1 VIRRWLVPILA
12 ILAAGAIGWI
22 AIARLSPEK
31 PPIVDRSGTTAAG
44 PAAPVAP
51 PAPPVPADRPAT
63 VLFGGELRGR
73 LVIPPCAV
81 PGRGG
86 LMNVMDLVPEV
97 ADGRAGLGLL
107 LDLGDLASAPGKA
120 GLAEAMACT
129 DVLSSAGLGAMAVG
143 ETDLLLGLD
152 TWRLFKNER
161 SMGIVS
167 ICANLRDDEG
177 RELAAGSAE
186 FLLGRRRVV
195 VTAILSP
202 SFEAGL
208 REAGVP
214 IRLAPP
220 AESVRAAL
228 ARAGK
233 GDIVV
238 LLSHAPPEESAAL
251 LRELKEVDVAATA
264 HAGDEASAE
273 PEIIDGR
280 PLFRPGAAWRTFVG
294 ASFPATASGERPPAI
309 SPVRRVIE
317 PKLLEEGQLPPP
329 QMPIDGALMELRVPG
344 RLETA
349 YGDALSRRTAP
360 GGPAMAGPASC
371 LSCHAS
377 AHASWQTGRHARS
390 VASLRKT
397 GNEATPHCLSC
408 HATGLGA
415 RGGFPDGG
423 PAQASVSCEACHGP
437 GAAHAAAPEP
447 AKVRLG
453 DAKSSCAACH
463 TAEVSPKFDPVE
475 GWKKAGHAK

>member
-1 VIRRWLVPILA
+1 MIRRWLVPILA
-12 ILAAGAIGWI
+12 ILVAGLIGWV
-22 AIARLSPEK
+22 ALSRLAPERPPIVDRTAAVPATPSPSPEK
-31 PPIVDRSGTTAAG
+31 PP
-44 PAAPVAP
+44 PPEP
-51 PAPPVPADRPAT
+51 PAT
-63 VLFGGELRGR
+63 ILFGGELRGR
-73 LVIPPCAV
+73 LAIPPCAA

-86 LMNVMDLVPEV
+86 LANAKDQV
-97 ADGRAGLGLL
+97 ADVAEGRKGFGLL
-107 LDLGDLASAPGKA
+107 LELGDLASAPGRA
-120 GLAEAMACT
+120 GLAEATAGADM
-129 DVLSSAGLGAMAVG
+129 LSGAGLGAIAVG
-143 ETDLLLGLD
+143 ETDLLLGLE

-251 LRELKEVDVAATA
+251 LRELKEVDIAATA
-264 HAGDEASAE
+264 HAGDEASGG
-273 PEIIDGR
+273 PEMIDGR
-280 PLFRPGAAWRTFVG
+280 PLFRPGTAWRAFVG
-294 ASFPATASGERPPAI
+294 AGFPAAAPGGRPPGASPILRAI
-309 SPVRRVIE
+309 DAKP
-317 PKLLEEGQLPPP
+317 LLEGHLPLPA
-329 QMPIDGALMELRVPG
+329 MPVDAALMELRDRG
-344 RLETA
+344 CLETS
-349 YGDALSRRTAP
+349 YRDAVARRTAP
-360 GGPAMAGPASC
+360 RGPAFAGPASC
-371 LSCHAS
+371 ASCHAT
-377 AHASWQTGRHARS
+377 AHASWQSGAHARS

-397 GNEATPHCLSC
+397 GNQRTPHCLSC

-415 RGGFPDGG
+415 PGGFPEGG

-437 GAAHAAAPEP
+437 GAAHATAKEP
-447 AKVRLG
+447 ATVRLA
-453 DAKSSCAACH
+453 DAKASCAACH
-463 TAEVSPKFDPVE
+463 TTEMSPKFDPVE

>member
-1 VIRRWLVPILA
+1 
-12 ILAAGAIGWI
+12 
-22 AIARLSPEK
+22 
-31 PPIVDRSGTTAAG
+31 
-44 PAAPVAP
+44 
-51 PAPPVPADRPAT
+51 
-63 VLFGGELRGR
+63 
-73 LVIPPCAV
+73 
-81 PGRGG
+81 
-86 LMNVMDLVPEV
+86 
-97 ADGRAGLGLL
+97 
-107 LDLGDLASAPGKA
+107 
-120 GLAEAMACT
+120 
-129 DVLSSAGLGAMAVG
+129 
-143 ETDLLLGLD
+143 LD

-161 SMGIVS
+161 SLGVVS

-177 RELAAGSAE
+177 RELAAGTAE

-214 IRLAPP
+214 VRLAPP

-264 HAGDEASAE
+264 HAGDEAGAE
-273 PEIIDGR
+273 PELIDGR
-280 PLFRPGAAWRTFVG
+280 PLFRPGTAWRSFVG
-294 ASFPATASGERPPAI
+294 AGFPAAAPGGSRPVASSI
-309 SPVRRVIE
+309 RRVVE
-317 PKLLEEGQLPPP
+317 PKHLAEGLPPPP
-329 QMPIDGALMELRVPG
+329 QMPVDAALMELRLPG
-344 RLETA
+344 RLETS
-349 YGDALSRRTAP
+349 YRDALARRTAV
-360 GGPAMAGPASC
+360 GGAAMAGPASC
-371 LSCHAS
+371 LSCHA
-377 AHASWQTGRHARS
+377 APHASWQTSPHARS

-415 RGGFPDGG
+415 PGGFPDGG

-437 GAAHAAAPEP
+437 GAAHAAAAEP
-447 AKVRLG
+447 ARVRLA

-475 GWKKAGHAK
+475 GWKKAGHSK